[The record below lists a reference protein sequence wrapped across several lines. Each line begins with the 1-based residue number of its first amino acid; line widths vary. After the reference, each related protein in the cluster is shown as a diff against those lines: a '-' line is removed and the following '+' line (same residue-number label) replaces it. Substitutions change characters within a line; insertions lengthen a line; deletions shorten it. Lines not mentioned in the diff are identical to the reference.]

1 MMTQRAPHR
10 SAQSYR
16 HEAFLWRRPAD
27 FTAAMVQFIEEGLDA
42 REPVMVAV
50 TAPHMRWLQDRLSAA
65 AAGQVEFVDMA
76 QLGRNPARII
86 PAWREFVSAQAEPQ
100 RPVRGIGEPIWPDRH
115 PQELL
120 ECQLHEALLN
130 IAIDPDTP
138 LWLVCPYDTGALGPT
153 VVEEALRSHPVIVE
167 EGTHRGS
174 PSYAGRTHLDAL
186 FAADL
191 SQPPAEVHEAVFTA
205 DSAHRMLTYIKL
217 ELYVAGLPLDQ
228 STELAAATE
237 QLALGS
243 LHRGSPAATIRI
255 WGEPYALICEVSD
268 EIPVTDPLLGRSVPT
283 DEHEGLWRANQV
295 CDLVQLRSTPEGT
308 TVRVLAWK

>member
-1 MMTQRAPHR
+1 
-10 SAQSYR
+10 
-16 HEAFLWRRPAD
+16 
-27 FTAAMVQFIEEGLDA
+27 
-42 REPVMVAV
+42 MVAV

-217 ELYVAGLPLDQ
+217 ELYVAGGLTPAQALKSATSD
-228 STELAAATE
+228 AAD
-237 QLALGS
+237 LLGIAA
-243 LHRGSPAATIRI
+243 RAGSIHVGKDADLVLL
-255 WGEPYALICEVSD
+255 GG
-268 EIPVTDPLLGRSVPT
+268 DPLT
-283 DEHEGLWRANQV
+283 DIRATRRILNV
-295 CDLVQLRSTPEGT
+295 
-308 TVRVLAWK
+308 VRGGVVVR